1 MMVTAVVEVLAN
13 AVVTTRPL
21 GRFKPIEES
30 NVEVRPVDVSG
41 LPSDYI
47 ADPEAVLGKRTRRLL
62 DANTVLRPDL
72 VESQPIVK
80 RGDRVRIIFESA
92 GMRITAVGEVKQKGC
107 MGERIPVVNL
117 DSNKVIQAR
126 GGGHADGQNRFEA
139 VACVAPL
146 AEERTRMM
154 KSTLRAVGTAGFA
167 VFWVAALIGC
177 ATYPTATAP
186 VAPAPP
192 APETVSAHRPDY
204 QENSLWQASNG
215 LSGLFL
221 DTKARNIGDIVTI
234 EIAESSKATNKA
246 NTTTGRDSSL
256 SAGIDSLFGIENW
269 WQDKVL
275 RALGTDM
282 PKVNPFGAASVAGS
296 MSSDFK
302 GDGTT
307 SRSGD
312 LTAFITCR
320 VTEVLPNGNL
330 RIVGTREIMVNH
342 ENQVIVLSGVIRP
355 RDINDQNI
363 IASRF
368 IADAKIA
375 YSGSGIIDDR
385 QRPGWMA
392 NILNVVWPF

>member
-1 MMVTAVVEVLAN
+1 
-13 AVVTTRPL
+13 
-21 GRFKPIEES
+21 
-30 NVEVRPVDVSG
+30 
-41 LPSDYI
+41 
-47 ADPEAVLGKRTRRLL
+47 
-62 DANTVLRPDL
+62 
-72 VESQPIVK
+72 
-80 RGDRVRIIFESA
+80 
-92 GMRITAVGEVKQKGC
+92 
-107 MGERIPVVNL
+107 
-117 DSNKVIQAR
+117 
-126 GGGHADGQNRFEA
+126 
-139 VACVAPL
+139 
-146 AEERTRMM
+146 M
-154 KSTLRAVGTAGFA
+154 KSTLRAAGKAGFA
-167 VFWVAALIGC
+167 VFWVVALIGC

-192 APETVSAHRPDY
+192 APETVSIRRPDY

-392 NILNVVWPF
+392 NILDVVWPF

>member
-1 MMVTAVVEVLAN
+1 
-13 AVVTTRPL
+13 
-21 GRFKPIEES
+21 
-30 NVEVRPVDVSG
+30 
-41 LPSDYI
+41 
-47 ADPEAVLGKRTRRLL
+47 
-62 DANTVLRPDL
+62 
-72 VESQPIVK
+72 
-80 RGDRVRIIFESA
+80 
-92 GMRITAVGEVKQKGC
+92 
-107 MGERIPVVNL
+107 
-117 DSNKVIQAR
+117 
-126 GGGHADGQNRFEA
+126 
-139 VACVAPL
+139 
-146 AEERTRMM
+146 M
-154 KSTLRAVGTAGFA
+154 KTTLRAAVTAGFTT
-167 VFWVAALIGC
+167 FWVAALIGC
-177 ATYPTATAP
+177 ATYPVASVT
-186 VAPAPP
+186 VAPPPP
-192 APETVSAHRPDY
+192 APETAGPVTAVRADY

-221 DTKARNIGDIVTI
+221 DTKARNLGDIVTI

-246 NTTTGRDSSL
+246 NTETGRDSSL

-269 WQDKVL
+269 WQDKAL
-275 RALGTDM
+275 RALGTNM
-282 PKVNPFGAASVAGS
+282 PKVNPFGAASVSGN
-296 MSSDFK
+296 MTSDFK

-330 RIVGTREIMVNH
+330 RIVGTREILVNH

-385 QRPGWMA
+385 QRPGWLA
-392 NILNVVWPF
+392 NILDVVWPF